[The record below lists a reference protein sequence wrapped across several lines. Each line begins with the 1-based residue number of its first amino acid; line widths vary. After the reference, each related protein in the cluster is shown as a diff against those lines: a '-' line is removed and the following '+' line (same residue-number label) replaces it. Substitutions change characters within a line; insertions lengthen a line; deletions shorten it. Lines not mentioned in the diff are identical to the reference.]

1 MNVLSEKGII
11 TGTLQYS
18 CTRDEEELTRERW
31 CEDRETRSYKI
42 VCRETGG
49 QIAEW
54 VRERDT

>member
-18 CTRDEEELTRERW
+18 RTRDEEELTRERW
-31 CEDRETRSYKI
+31 CKARETRSYKI

-49 QIAEW
+49 QIGKRE
-54 VRERDT
+54 RERDT